1 MNMNLVFS
9 NGILM
14 TLNMTTP
21 GAKGESIESVSLN
34 HDTGM
39 LTVVLTNGT
48 SVDVGNVETIVAAVE
63 AKNTAIAQAVIAT
76 NKATE
81 AGGYATTAATKATDA
96 SNSAAAAALSETNSA
111 NSASTAAALAAANA
125 VAEVQDALNASVT
138 AAATS
143 ASIAQS
149 AAEALT
155 AIGLSVVEGKLCMTF
170 EE

>member
-81 AGGYATTAATKATDA
+81 AGGYATTAATKATEAAGSA
-96 SNSAAAAALSETNSA
+96 SSAATS
-111 NSASTAAALAAANA
+111 AANA